1 MYITNVTNN
10 LEAADYKMYKNVID
24 PITEKPIIPAT
35 TTALALLGLCA
46 TKPKENS
53 DDAMQSFS
61 NIKKIEGV

>member
-1 MYITNVTNN
+1 MFITNVTNN

-35 TTALALLGLCA
+35 TTALALLGLCT